1 MHIDIGVTENC
12 KNPDSYGMICV
23 WCNECGRFDNEPLP
37 TEEDNES
44 PVKELMR
51 ITRKGRANEVD

>member
-1 MHIDIGVTENC
+1 MMHVDIGVTENC

-23 WCNECGRFDNEPLP
+23 CCNECGRFGNEPLP

-44 PVKELMR
+44 LVKELMR
-51 ITRKGRANEVD
+51 ITRKGEKG

>member
-1 MHIDIGVTENC
+1 MHVDIGVSENC

-37 TEEDNES
+37 TEEHNLK
-44 PVKELMR
+44 KE
-51 ITRKGRANEVD
+51 KCDADSD